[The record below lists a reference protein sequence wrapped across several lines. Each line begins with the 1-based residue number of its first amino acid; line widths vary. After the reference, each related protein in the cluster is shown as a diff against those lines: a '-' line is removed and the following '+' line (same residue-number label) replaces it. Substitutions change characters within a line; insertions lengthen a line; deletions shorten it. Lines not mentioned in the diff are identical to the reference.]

1 MRADTFRFASP
12 LGDIS
17 YGWDGEVCRE
27 VNLRHAAIDAPA
39 GSDPV
44 RAWLV
49 AYFAGKACPLPP
61 LAAPRTPFQAAMR
74 EVLLAIPAGETRTYG
89 EVAASM
95 GTAPRAVGQA
105 LGANPLP
112 LLIPCHRVLAAH
124 GIGGFSCGLEW
135 KRRLLG
141 FEAGGA
147 E

>member
-27 VNLRHAAIDAPA
+27 VNLLHAGIDAPA
-39 GSDPV
+39 GCDPV
-44 RAWLV
+44 SAWLA
-49 AYFAGKACPLPP
+49 AYFSGKTCPLPP